1 MKKLENIG
9 GAWLFLSIMCFLVSH
24 FIWGIF
30 PDKLVETIYYVSFL
44 NVAMVSGLI
53 IMFVSKGNMLHF
65 VGTGMFCIFSWMLS
79 LEFFGDPTEWT
90 NWNIA
95 TFVIDGIASIFISLK
110 LKKFKKN
117 VVG

>member
-9 GAWLFLSIMCFLVSH
+9 GAWLFLSIVCFLGSH
-24 FIWGIF
+24 FIWGMF
-30 PDKLVETIYYVSFL
+30 PDNMVTTIYYVSFL
-44 NVAMVSGLI
+44 NVSMVSGLI
-53 IMFVSKGNMLHF
+53 LMLVSRGNMLHF

-110 LKKFKKN
+110 LKKYKQN